1 LKIESGNKRY
11 QFKEYFEMYREW
23 TEILK
28 NSMLFRG
35 INHESLNTMLECLK
49 PRIQLYKQREI
60 VALYGSPFQGIGI
73 VASGSVALTKET
85 YYGNRI
91 ILNILNAGEIF
102 GEMVAFSDNK
112 VWPVTV
118 IAQDDSSLLF
128 LPPDKMLETCSNVCA
143 SHSTLIMNMLK
154 ILSNRAL
161 MLNKKIE
168 YLSAKSIRSR
178 VTNYLLDIYRTNG
191 DTTFII
197 PMKRHELADYLN
209 IPRPSLS
216 RELGLMR
223 DEGIIE
229 FDGSSVKIKSILKLE
244 KSIE

>member
-1 LKIESGNKRY
+1 
-11 QFKEYFEMYREW
+11 MYREW
-23 TEILK
+23 TEVLK
-28 NSMLFRG
+28 KSMLFRG

-49 PRIQLYKQREI
+49 PRIQRCKQREI
-60 VALYGSPFQGIGI
+60 VALSGSPFRGIGI

-102 GEMVAFSDNK
+102 GEMVAFSDNN

-118 IAQDDSSLLF
+118 ITQEDSSLLF
-128 LPPDKMLETCSNVCA
+128 LPPDKILGTCSNVCT
-143 SHSTLIMNMLK
+143 SHSTLIMNMLN

-161 MLNKKIE
+161 MLNKKME

-178 VTNYLLDIYRTNG
+178 VTNYLLDIYRISG
-191 DTTFII
+191 DTAFTI
-197 PMKRHELADYLN
+197 PMKRHELADYLS

-216 RELGLMR
+216 REMGLMR
-223 DEGIIE
+223 DDGIIE
-229 FDGSSVKIKSILKLE
+229 FDGSSVKIKNILMLE

>member
-1 LKIESGNKRY
+1 MY
-11 QFKEYFEMYREW
+11 QEW
-23 TEILK
+23 NEAL
-28 NSMLFRG
+28 NSSTLFRG
-35 INHESLNTMLECLK
+35 INPESLNIMLECLK
-49 PRIQLYKQREI
+49 PRIQRCKQREI
-60 VALYGSPFQGIGI
+60 VALYGTPFQGVGI

-85 YYGNRI
+85 YSGNRI
-91 ILNILNAGEIF
+91 ILDILNTGAIF

-128 LPPDKMLETCSNVCA
+128 LPPDKILETCYNVCA
-143 SHSTLIMNMLK
+143 SHSILIMNMLK

-168 YLSAKSIRSR
+168 YLSAKSIRSK
-178 VTNYLLDIYRTNG
+178 VSNYLLDISRVSG
-191 DTTFII
+191 GIIFKI

-209 IPRPSLS
+209 MPRPSLS
-216 RELGLMR
+216 REMGLMR

-229 FDGSSVKIKSILKLE
+229 FDGSLIKIKNILILE
-244 KSIE
+244 KSIQ

>member
-1 LKIESGNKRY
+1 
-11 QFKEYFEMYREW
+11 MYREW
-23 TEILK
+23 TEVLK
-28 NSMLFRG
+28 KSMLFRG
-35 INHESLNTMLECLK
+35 ISHESLNTMLECLK
-49 PRIQLYKQREI
+49 PRIQRCKQREI
-60 VALYGSPFQGIGI
+60 VALYGTPFQGIGI

-118 IAQDDSSLLF
+118 ITQEDSSLLF
-128 LPPDKMLETCSNVCA
+128 LPPDKILGTCSNVCT
-143 SHSTLIMNMLK
+143 SHSTLIMNMLN

-178 VTNYLLDIYRTNG
+178 VTNYLLDIYRISG
-191 DTTFII
+191 DTAFTI
-197 PMKRHELADYLN
+197 PMKRHELADYLS

-216 RELGLMR
+216 REMGLMR
-223 DEGIIE
+223 KEGIIE
-229 FDGSSVKIKSILKLE
+229 FDGSSIKIKNILMLE

>member
-1 LKIESGNKRY
+1 
-11 QFKEYFEMYREW
+11 MYREW
-23 TEILK
+23 TEVLK
-28 NSMLFRG
+28 KSMLFRG
-35 INHESLNTMLECLK
+35 ISHESLNTMLECLK
-49 PRIQLYKQREI
+49 PRIQRCKQREI
-60 VALYGSPFQGIGI
+60 VALYGTPFQGIGI

-118 IAQDDSSLLF
+118 ITQEDSSLLF
-128 LPPDKMLETCSNVCA
+128 LPPDKILGTCSNVCT
-143 SHSTLIMNMLK
+143 SHSTLIMNMLN

-178 VTNYLLDIYRTNG
+178 VTNYLLDIYRISG
-191 DTTFII
+191 DTTFTI
-197 PMKRHELADYLN
+197 PMKRHELADYLS

-216 RELGLMR
+216 REMGLMR
-223 DEGIIE
+223 KEGIIE
-229 FDGSSVKIKSILKLE
+229 FDGSSIKIKNILMLE

>member
-1 LKIESGNKRY
+1 
-11 QFKEYFEMYREW
+11 MYREW
-23 TEILK
+23 TEVLK

-35 INHESLNTMLECLK
+35 ISHKSLNTMLECLK

-102 GEMVAFSDNK
+102 GEMVAFSDSK
-112 VWPVTV
+112 VWPVTI
-118 IAQDDSSLLF
+118 IAQEDCSLLF
-128 LPPDKMLETCSNVCA
+128 LPSAKILGTCSNVCA
-143 SHSTLIMNMLK
+143 SNSTLIMNMLN

-178 VTNYLLDIYRTNG
+178 VTNYLLDIYRISG
-191 DTTFII
+191 DTTFTI
-197 PMKRHELADYLN
+197 PMKRHELADYLS

-223 DEGIIE
+223 DDGIIE
-229 FDGSSVKIKSILKLE
+229 FDGSSVKIKNILMLE